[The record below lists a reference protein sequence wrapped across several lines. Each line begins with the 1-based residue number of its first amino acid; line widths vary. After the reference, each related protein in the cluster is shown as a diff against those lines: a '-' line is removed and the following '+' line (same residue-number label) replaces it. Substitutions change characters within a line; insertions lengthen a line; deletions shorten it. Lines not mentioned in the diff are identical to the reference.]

1 MKVRLSKAGK
11 LSKNFLSRIPNLR
24 TLYIVNRHVSDGGGL
39 GLFLTA
45 FTVMEGQSRRL
56 DTVEQGGRGVN
67 PGYAYQGGHRQGKP
81 GLVRDLKTKE
91 ESGKSGIRG
100 CVLTFALGE
109 SGKPFRENHPRY
121 TQPGSNLDLPV
132 FGSLDYCE
140 SSALDYA
147 TTKAGGF
154 QDLNKNKFTEIEG
167 LSFHGLEGLN
177 ILKLKHN
184 SIVTLL
190 DGAFWGLK
198 NMTVL
203 HLDFNNITTVTKGWL
218 YGLTSLHQ
226 LSLSYNNISIIEQ
239 DGWEFCQQLVDLDL
253 SYNKLEAIQRGTL
266 QHLYKL
272 RKLHLDSNKISYIA
286 EGAFNNTPSL
296 EVLELNHNRI
306 SWTIEDVNGAFIS
319 LKHLVKFGLA
329 SNHIK
334 SINKNAFAGLEKIKM
349 LDLRNNSVTSIQEN
363 AFEWMH
369 NMEELLM
376 NTTGLL
382 CDCNL
387 EWFPIWL
394 KKSAFLNTVNTVC
407 AYPEWLHHKSIVD
420 IPSENF
426 TCDDFP
432 KPQIIEAPKTQVAL
446 KGDNITLQCRATS
459 SSHLPMAFQWKK
471 DNLDLKLG
479 YSKQFARSP
488 NGKTTEQ
495 NSELVLVNITD
506 NEAGKYQC
514 VVSNSYGTTY
524 SSKFKISVLV
534 YPMFTKVP
542 VNVSEVA
549 GSNARLE
556 CAATGQPPPQIAWQK
571 DAGTDFPAARER
583 RMHIMRSDDILFIV
597 NIKAADTGVYSCT
610 AKNQAGVIV
619 ANASLTVLEK
629 PLFVKP
635 MENKEVTAGEPIV
648 LECMTSGSPKPKL
661 TWTKDGGPL
670 FTTERH
676 FFTAEDQLL
685 IIVATD
691 PSDAGTYEC
700 EMSNKLGTRKGF
712 SRLYVIPASSS
723 AINESDITGIII
735 ITIVCCAV
743 LTSFVWV
750 FIIYQTRKRMV
761 MTKRVNE
768 ICQYPKALLS
778 PETDFKDSAPHLYM
792 DTNSEHSSSKDS
804 GTGDSAKRSSDDLL
818 YDRIAV
824 VYWSASRTKMVLE
837 QKCFICDKNILDIAT
852 VELKEKGIETLRWLS
867 LKRNDGN
874 IDSLRKKTSMRVHDS
889 CHKRR
894 QQAKFVLECSL
905 LLPVFVLSGKHWKMG
920 PHSDKA

>member
-1 MKVRLSKAGK
+1 MTHHTFIWVLFLKICDFTYLVETQTKSYECPSACSCLGEFIDCSKQDIVELPKDLPVWVENLDLSANLLRDNATDGLGNLSFLTDLK
-11 LSKNFLSRIPNLR
+11 LSKNFLSRIPNLSNSNNVTYLSVSHNDISAINGSPLIDLPNLA
-24 TLYIVNRHVSDGGGL
+24 TLDLSNNQVTDIKVNNF
-39 GLFLTA
+39 LF
-45 FTVMEGQSRRL
+45 
-56 DTVEQGGRGVN
+56 
-67 PGYAYQGGHRQGKP
+67 
-81 GLVRDLKTKE
+81 
-91 ESGKSGIRG
+91 
-100 CVLTFALGE
+100 
-109 SGKPFRENHPRY
+109 
-121 TQPGSNLDLPV
+121 GSNIHTLNLNNNRIISIEK
-132 FGSLDYCE
+132 GSLDNLGKLVELKLNRNHLSRFNKELFKHLKY
-140 SSALDYA
+140 L
-147 TTKAGGF
+147 KVL
-154 QDLNKNKFTEIEG
+154 DLNKNKFTEIEG

-226 LSLSYNNISIIEQ
+226 LSLSYNSISIIEQ

-253 SYNKLEAIQRGTL
+253 SHNKLEAIQRGTL
-266 QHLYKL
+266 QHLSKL
-272 RKLHLDSNKISYIA
+272 KKLHLDSNKISYIA

-363 AFEWMH
+363 AFEWMY

-420 IPSENF
+420 VPSENF

-446 KGDNITLQCRATS
+446 KGDNITLHCRATS
-459 SSHLPMAFQWKK
+459 SSHIPMAFQWKK

-610 AKNQAGVIV
+610 AKNQAGIIV

-700 EMSNKLGTRKGF
+700 EMTNKLGTQKGF
-712 SRLYVIPASSS
+712 SRLYVI
-723 AINESDITGIII
+723 
-735 ITIVCCAV
+735 
-743 LTSFVWV
+743 
-750 FIIYQTRKRMV
+750 
-761 MTKRVNE
+761 
-768 ICQYPKALLS
+768 

-818 YDRIAV
+818 LENRLALALNGDSRQSLVIENCELDISSVPLRSNTHRTDHDRCIRTDSCMNGSHR
-824 VYWSASRTKMVLE
+824 WSAPHCGVVSPITSTKQCSYNSLPKNLPTLLGQQHSSQLE
-837 QKCFICDKNILDIAT
+837 
-852 VELKEKGIETLRWLS
+852 S
-867 LKRNDGN
+867 LGG
-874 IDSLRKKTSMRVHDS
+874 H
-889 CHKRR
+889 
-894 QQAKFVLECSL
+894 
-905 LLPVFVLSGKHWKMG
+905 
-920 PHSDKA
+920 